1 MEFEKAFLM
10 FADFIFADK
19 GYFFNKSMRFEKI
32 DKAIE
37 MNNTVLKMPIF
48 IRSTLKRFIL
58 KQTNNIYLHS

>member
-1 MEFEKAFLM
+1 MDFEKAFLM

-48 IRSTLKRFIL
+48 IRSTSKL
-58 KQTNNIYLHS
+58 S

>member
-1 MEFEKAFLM
+1 MDFEKAFLM

-48 IRSTLKRFIL
+48 IRSTLKQFIL